1 MSIRKQKPTNT
12 KFFCKRK

>member
-12 KFFCKRK
+12 KFFCRRK